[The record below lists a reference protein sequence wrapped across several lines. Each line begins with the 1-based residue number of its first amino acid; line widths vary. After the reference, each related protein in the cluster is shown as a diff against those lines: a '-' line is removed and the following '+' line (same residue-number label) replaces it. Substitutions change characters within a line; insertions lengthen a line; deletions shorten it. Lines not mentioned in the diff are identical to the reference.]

1 MTPHHELTASWSL
14 NFGRDGTEDIAVICD
29 GNGNDLLTSRAFWLP
44 QGDDPVPPTLA
55 LVRLATAAPRL
66 LESLR
71 SLAEQADED
80 CPAEHRT
87 RHFTDAIEQAHTV
100 IRTVTAECPRCESDG
115 PDIEALLAARRQVAV
130 VWNIEDVQEI
140 RPKLTDE
147 QAWAVLQA
155 ADRYHDA
162 NIGINWDVLRC
173 HADMLFGDAPQTDK
187 AAEVQA

>member
-1 MTPHHELTASWSL
+1 MTLHNELTASWSL
-14 NFGRDGTEDIAVICD
+14 NFDRDGTEDIAVIYD

-80 CPAEHRT
+80 CPPEHRT

-115 PDIEALLAARRQVAV
+115 PDIDALLAARRQVAV

-140 RPKLTDE
+140 RPELNSE
-147 QAWAVLQA
+147 QAWDVLQA
-155 ADRYHDA
+155 ASRYHDA
-162 NIGINWDVLRC
+162 TIGINWDVLRC

-187 AAEVQA
+187 AAEA